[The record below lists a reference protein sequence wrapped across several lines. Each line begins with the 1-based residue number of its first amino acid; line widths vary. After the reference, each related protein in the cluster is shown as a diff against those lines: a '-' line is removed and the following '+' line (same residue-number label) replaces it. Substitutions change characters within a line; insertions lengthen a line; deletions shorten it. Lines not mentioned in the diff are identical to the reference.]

1 MCLIDL
7 HNIEGL
13 EYLKTLDDG
22 SIQLF
27 LLDLP
32 YGCTDNNWDIKLN
45 LDEMWRLIKIKLKPG
60 GLVVCFGTAKFCN
73 ELYNSNKSW
82 FKYDLI
88 WVKSSAQGFLLS
100 NKAPL
105 RKHELIYVFGNS
117 SGDDYCREYNK
128 VNREYAKQYKE
139 ELQKQKITLTTIEKF
154 IGNYGFS
161 HFMGYNAQQF
171 GLPTENNY
179 NKVSIKYNIINKPF
193 YLSYEEL
200 KKRSQTQALNVYN
213 HGVILGDLINT
224 KRGKRCT
231 NYGDVIDKKYIKTGR
246 YPNSILEYKHDNEH
260 YHPTQKP
267 IKLLEKLVC
276 MYSNI
281 NDVVCD
287 FTMGS
292 GSVAI
297 ACLNTN
303 RHFKGCELD
312 KDIFKIAVDRVE
324 EHKNNIL

>member
-1 MCLIDL
+1 MCIIDL

-45 LDEMWRLIKIKLKPG
+45 LNDMWCLIKIKLKPG

-73 ELYNSNKSW
+73 ELYNTNKSW

-88 WVKSSAQGFLLS
+88 WVKSAAQGFLLS

-105 RKHELIYVFGNS
+105 RKHELIYVFANG

-139 ELQKQKITLTTIEKF
+139 ELQKQKITLKTIEKL
-154 IGNYGFS
+154 IGSYGFT
-161 HFMGYNAQQF
+161 HFMGYNGQQF

-200 KKRSQTQALNVYN
+200 KKRSQTQALYN
-213 HGVILGDLINT
+213 HGVI
-224 KRGKRCT
+224 RGKLLNLNRSERHT
-231 NYGDVIDKKYIKTGR
+231 NYGNLTDRKYEKTGTF
-246 YPNSILEYKHDNEH
+246 PNSILQYKQDDVK
-260 YHPTQKP
+260 YHSTQKP
-267 IKLLEKLVC
+267 VQLLEKLVC

-303 RHFKGCELD
+303 RNFKGCELD

-324 EHKNNIL
+324 EHKKNIL